1 MAVITPII
9 PPPPGVTS
17 NFDHPTDVLRTVN
30 LVTQYLTG
38 AIVTIFVATRLIIKF
53 YRYSRF
59 EIEDYATT
67 ISWFFFIGYCTCVAL
82 LSYHGGGY
90 HAWDV
95 PKSEQ
100 QKFQKISYAITIIY
114 VPMAFSAK
122 VALLA
127 IVIRIFNLDRKTV
140 IGIYVILGVLLLY
153 YIPTILLKILFCL
166 PIAGYWE
173 GTASGAKCLNQQNL
187 IAADAVISMVSD
199 FVILVL
205 PLPLTWS
212 LHIGKTKKL
221 RVIGILGAGGVAT
234 AFSVW
239 RLVMIIEEGA
249 SPNFTLVFVRIVL
262 LGNAEAGIGLICACL
277 PAINS
282 YYSYRKKRSSEV
294 HQSPTKHHELS
305 SWQKI
310 SANATFPPRNRDYPN
325 LSPDQAELICT
336 IEAATSTQSAGGDSG
351 GSNCSRE
358 NTMNHGGIHKSFHVV
373 VTGEL
378 EKY

>member
-1 MAVITPII
+1 MAAITPII

-30 LVTQYLTG
+30 LVTQYLTI
-38 AIVTIFVATRLIIKF
+38 AVVTIFVATRLIIKY

-59 EIEDYATT
+59 DIEDYATT
-67 ISWFFFIGYCTCVAL
+67 ISWLFFMGYCSCVAL

-95 PKSEQ
+95 PQPEQ
-100 QKFQKISYAITIIY
+100 REFLKISYAVTILY
-114 VPMAFSAK
+114 VPMAFSVK

-127 IVIRIFNLDRKTV
+127 IVIRIFNPDRKKV
-140 IGIYVILGVLLLY
+140 LGVYIILGVLLLY
-153 YIPTILLKILFCL
+153 YIPAIFLKIFFCI
-166 PIAGYWE
+166 PISGYWE
-173 GTASGAKCLNQQNL
+173 GAASGAKCLNQQNL
-187 IAADAVISMVSD
+187 ITADAVISMVSD
-199 FVILVL
+199 FAILVL

-212 LHIGKTKKL
+212 LHIRKTKKL

-239 RLVMIIEEGA
+239 RLVIMVEQGA
-249 SPNFTLVFVRIVL
+249 SPNFTIVFIRIVL
-262 LGNAEAGIGLICACL
+262 TGNAEAGIGLICACL
-277 PAINS
+277 PVIS
-282 YYSYRKKRSSEV
+282 SFYTYRKKSSSEV
-294 HQSPTKHHELS
+294 HQSPAQSYELS

-310 SANATFPPRNRDYPN
+310 SANAKFPPRNRDYPN

-336 IEAATSTQSAGGDSG
+336 VEAATTQSAVEDSG
-351 GSNCSRE
+351 ASNCSRE
-358 NTMNHGGIHKSFHVV
+358 NTMNHGGIHKSVHVV
-373 VTGEL
+373 VTGER

>member
-1 MAVITPII
+1 MAIVTPII

-30 LVTQYLTG
+30 LVTQYLTI
-38 AIVTIFVATRLIIKF
+38 ATVTIFLATRLIIKF

-59 EIEDYATT
+59 NIEDYATT

-90 HAWDV
+90 NAWDV

-100 QKFQKISYAITIIY
+100 QKFLKISYAVTIIY

-127 IVIRIFNLDRKTV
+127 IVIRIFNPDRKKV
-140 IGIYVILGVLLLY
+140 IGIYVILGVLLFY
-153 YIPTILLKILFCL
+153 YIPALFLKIFFCL
-166 PIAGYWE
+166 PISGYWG

-187 IAADAVISMVSD
+187 ITADAVISMVSD

-205 PLPLTWS
+205 PLPLTWN
-212 LHIGKTKKL
+212 LHLRKTKKL

-239 RLVMIIEEGA
+239 RLVIMIEQGA
-249 SPNFTLVFVRIVL
+249 STNFTIVFIRIVL
-262 LGNAEAGIGLICACL
+262 TGNAEAGIGLICACL
-277 PAINS
+277 PVISS
-282 YYSYRKKRSSEV
+282 YYTHRKKSSSVV
-294 HQSPTKHHELS
+294 HQSPAQSYELS

-310 SANATFPPRNRDYPN
+310 SANAKFPSRNRDFPN

-358 NTMNHGGIHKSFHVV
+358 NTMNHGGIHKSVHVV
-373 VTGEL
+373 VTGES